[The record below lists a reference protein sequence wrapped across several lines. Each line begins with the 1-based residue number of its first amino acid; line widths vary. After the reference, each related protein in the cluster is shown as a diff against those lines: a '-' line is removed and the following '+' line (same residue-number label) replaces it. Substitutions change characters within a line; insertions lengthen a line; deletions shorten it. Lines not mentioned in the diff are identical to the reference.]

1 MQEIELLGHF
11 KNILF
16 ALILFTGFSFTQE
29 YPDENVHSILSAG
42 IQEIINQNYDEAR
55 VQFELLN
62 KNYPNI
68 PLGKIYLAAVEIAE
82 SYDYAEEFDDKVIID
97 YLDKAEA
104 QSEKLLSKDAKNV
117 WNKYFLALVKGYNAY
132 YKALN
137 ESWIP
142 AFTKGMS
149 SVSDF
154 EDCLEMD
161 AEFYESYIA
170 IGAYKYWSS
179 SKTEFINWLP
189 FISDDKDK
197 GIEYLKKAIKFSS
210 YNSYLAAYSL
220 IWVFIDR
227 EAYSDAEKVAEDAL
241 YKNPDSRLF
250 KWSLARIYE
259 ETDKKK
265 SINLYFDLLE
275 SYPGYS
281 KNNHINKVIISHIIA
296 QLYYKLGQKE
306 KALQMCNDILSI
318 KDFSEYAADELES
331 RIERVKNLKRKIIRD
346 MED

>member
-1 MQEIELLGHF
+1 MQETELLVLF
-11 KNILF
+11 NKILI
-16 ALILFTGFSFTQE
+16 ALILFSNFSFAQK
-29 YPDENVHSILSAG
+29 YPDEKVHSILNEG
-42 IQEIINQNYDEAR
+42 IHEIINQNYDAAR
-55 VQFELLN
+55 IQFEYLN
-62 KNYPNI
+62 KNFPNI

-82 SYDYAEEFDDKVIID
+82 AYDYAEEFNDEVIMD
-97 YLDKAEA
+97 YLDKAET
-104 QSEKLLSKDAKNV
+104 QSKKLLANDPKNV

-154 EDCLEMD
+154 EDCL
-161 AEFYESYIA
+161 AINPEFYESYIA

-189 FISDDKDK
+189 FISDDKDT
-197 GIEYLKKAIKFSS
+197 GIEYLKKAIKYSS

-220 IWVFIDR
+220 IWVYIDR
-227 EAYSDAEKVAEDAL
+227 ENYSDAEKVAEDAL
-241 YKNPDSRLF
+241 IKNPNSRLF

-259 ETDKKK
+259 EIDKKK
-265 SINLYFDLLE
+265 SINLYFDLLK
-275 SYPGYS
+275 SYPELS
-281 KNNHINKVIISHIIA
+281 KKNHINEVLISHIIA

-306 KALQMCNDILSI
+306 NALQMCNDILAI
-318 KDFSEYAADELES
+318 KDFSEYAADELDS

>member
-1 MQEIELLGHF
+1 MQETEHLVQF
-11 KNILF
+11 KNIFLV
-16 ALILFTGFSFTQE
+16 LILFTGFSFPQK
-29 YPDENVHSILSAG
+29 YPDDKIHSLLTQG
-42 IQEIINQNYDEAR
+42 IQEIINQNYESAR
-55 VQFELLN
+55 TKFEKLN
-62 KNYPNI
+62 SDYPNI
-68 PLGKIYLAAVEIAE
+68 PLGKIYLAAVEIAKA
-82 SYDYAEEFDDKVIID
+82 YDNADEYKDQLIMN
-97 YLDKAEA
+97 YLNEAEA
-104 QSEKLLSKDAKNV
+104 QSEKLLEKEPQNV

-154 EDCLEMD
+154 EDCLELD
-161 AEFYESYIA
+161 PEFYESYIA

-197 GIEYLKKAIKFSS
+197 GIEYLKKAIKYST

-220 IWVFIDR
+220 IWVYIDR
-227 EAYSDAEKVAEDAL
+227 ENYSDAEKVAEDAL
-241 YKNPDSRLF
+241 KKNPDSRLF

-259 ETDKKK
+259 EIDKKR
-265 SINLYFDLLE
+265 SINLYFEVLK
-275 SYPGYS
+275 SYPPTAL
-281 KNNHINKVIISHIIA
+281 KNHINEVVIKHIIA

-306 KALQMCNDILSI
+306 NALQICNDILSI
-318 KDFSEYAADELES
+318 KDFSELAADKLDS
-331 RIERVKNLKRKIIRD
+331 RIERVKKLKRKILQD